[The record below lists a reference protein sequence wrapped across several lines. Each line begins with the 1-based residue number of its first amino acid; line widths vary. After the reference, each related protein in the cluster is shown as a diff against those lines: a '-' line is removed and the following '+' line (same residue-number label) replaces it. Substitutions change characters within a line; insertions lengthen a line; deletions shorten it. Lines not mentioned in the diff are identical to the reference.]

1 MQITFPVFDETEMGN
16 KVGNHWY
23 TLSLN
28 IQAERF
34 EALDS
39 MREDSVSLVVP
50 ANAIIRKIKDIWQV
64 HYNTSKVQIESRELK
79 IINVPIQDTMYNNF
93 FIVVYHYFFC
103 MQCFSILVLLVFP
116 HKSG

>member
-1 MQITFPVFDETEMGN
+1 VFDEAEMGN

-39 MREDSVSLVVP
+39 MRGEGSVSLVVH
-50 ANAIIRKIKDIWQV
+50 ANAIIRKIKDI
-64 HYNTSKVQIESRELK
+64 
-79 IINVPIQDTMYNNF
+79 
-93 FIVVYHYFFC
+93 
-103 MQCFSILVLLVFP
+103 
-116 HKSG
+116 